1 MNYFLARERDL
12 MFSLQETIEQLHQE
26 DGEGDRSL
34 LLGNLQQDFTR
45 ILALINQVSELQQIL
60 TPENIDLLQQFNFLQ
75 NQ

>member
-26 DGEGDRSL
+26 DGDGDRSL